1 MAEYAYDEEGYNF
14 LYFVISVLSICLV
27 PVTLQSIYSGWK
39 SAKEDKEENFC
50 QCDTCQIE
58 RKKLRKAQSNRV
70 VSQLFKPKFLFLI
83 AGWVAVAL
91 LAYQV
96 SFAEAPKQHWDPYEI
111 LGISEGAT
119 VPEIKKVYKKLSL
132 VYHPD
137 KAQPGTERESEERF
151 IQISKAY
158 QVLTDDDVRENYEK
172 YGHPDGKQS
181 YSVGVALPKKLVEGG
196 NSKFVL
202 AIYACIFGLGLP
214 YYIARWWYNSRRHT
228 KDRILNGSMRV
239 FVKELKEN
247 ADFKALIRILSGAHE
262 FLENAA
268 PRPGDEKVIKAVN
281 SAIAEELENR
291 FGEKY
296 DNGNESVPAYRRKA
310 SSLLY
315 AYFLRQDLNSKGS
328 GAEAKALLQDQRF
341 IVEKSVHL
349 LQGLL
354 QIAIVKQWLGVASN
368 VMDLQQHLLQATY
381 PGEQSVKQLPHINT
395 QILRRYYR
403 NKKKHIHSVQQT
415 LALSESER
423 KELLKPLDDQQYLD
437 VTEVA
442 TRIPQLKVNKAVFK
456 VVGDKII
463 TPGAIVTFVLKLQN
477 TNEAAVEDSKKPAA
491 AAASD
496 DSDDEELLDDV
507 TGKAKEEDKPN
518 GTLPCAHTP
527 YYPGEKKP
535 YWWVFL
541 GDPKVNRILVPPK
554 KVTDVTEE
562 QTVQISFPGPPKP
575 GTYTFSLFVKSD
587 TYVGTDIQQD
597 IKLTIRDKADLPPED
612 DVDDSI
618 SEPEEDSIAGQMK
631 MMREQGIS
639 GALQGGQ
646 KDPQAKA
653 DEDSDSDSSDDE

>member
-14 LYFVISVLSICLV
+14 LYFVISVLSLCLV
-27 PVTLQSIYSGWK
+27 PITLQSVYSAWK
-39 SAKEDKEENFC
+39 SARSKSEQNLC
-50 QCDTCQIE
+50 PCDTCQNE
-58 RKKLRKAQSNRV
+58 RTKISKTQSNRV
-70 VSQLFKPKFLFLI
+70 LKQLFKPKYLFLI
-83 AGWVAVAL
+83 AGWIAVAL

-119 VPEIKKVYKKLSL
+119 MPEIKKIYKKLSL

-137 KAQPGTERESEERF
+137 KAQPGTERESEEQF

-158 QVLTDDDVRENYEK
+158 QVLTDDAVRENYEK

-181 YSVGVALPKKLVEGG
+181 YSMGVALPKKLVEGG

-247 ADFKALIRILSGAHE
+247 ADFKALIRILAGAHE
-262 FLENAA
+262 FAENAA
-268 PRPGDEKVIKAVN
+268 PRAGEEKILKSVDNTI
-281 SAIAEELENR
+281 SEELENR

-296 DNGNESVPAYRRKA
+296 DIVNENTPAYRRKA

-315 AYFLRQDLNSKGS
+315 AYFLRQDFNSKGS
-328 GAEAKALLQDQRF
+328 ESEAQALLQDQRY
-341 IVEKSVHL
+341 IIEKSIHL

-368 VMDLQQHLLQATY
+368 IMDLQQHLLQATY
-381 PGEQSVKQLPHINT
+381 PGEQSVKQLPHVTT

-403 NKKKHIHSVQQT
+403 NKKKHIHSVQQA
-415 LALSESER
+415 LALSELER
-423 KELLKPLDDQQYLD
+423 KELLQPLTNEQYLD
-437 VTEVA
+437 AIEVA
-442 TRIPQLKVNKAVFK
+442 NRIPKLKVNKAVFK
-456 VVGDKII
+456 VVGDRII
-463 TPGAIVTFVLKLQN
+463 TPGAVVTFVLKLQN
-477 TNEAAVEDSKKPAA
+477 TNAVTAEDTKKK
-491 AAASD
+491 STND
-496 DSDDEELLDDV
+496 DSDDEELLDEV
-507 TGKAKEEDKPN
+507 TGKLKQEEKES
-518 GTLPCAHTP
+518 GTLPLAHTP

-541 GDPKVNRILVPPK
+541 GDPKVNRILVSPK
-554 KVTDVTEE
+554 KVTDITDE

-597 IKLTIRDKADLPPED
+597 IKLTIRDKSDLPPED
-612 DVDDSI
+612 EVDDSI

-631 MMREQGIS
+631 LMREQGIS

-646 KDPQAKA
+646 KPQQGNN
-653 DEDSDSDSSDDE
+653 DDSDSDSSDDE

>member
-14 LYFVISVLSICLV
+14 LYFVISVLSLCLV
-27 PVTLQSIYSGWK
+27 PITLQSLYSAWK
-39 SAKEDKEENFC
+39 SAKSKNEQNLC
-50 QCDTCQIE
+50 QCDTCQKE
-58 RKKLRKAQSNRV
+58 RTKIRKTESNRV
-70 VSQLFKPKFLFLI
+70 LKQLFKPKFLFLI
-83 AGWVAVAL
+83 AGWFAVAL

-96 SFAEAPKQHWDPYEI
+96 SFASEPVQQWDPYEI

-119 VPEIKKVYKKLSL
+119 MPEIKKIYKKLSL

-137 KAQPGTERESEERF
+137 KAQAGSERESEERF

-158 QVLTDDDVRENYEK
+158 QVLTDDAIRENYEK

-202 AIYACIFGLGLP
+202 LIYACIFGLGLP

-262 FLENAA
+262 FAENAA
-268 PRPGDEKVIKAVN
+268 TRPGEEKLLKSVDG
-281 SAIAEELENR
+281 AIAQELENR

-296 DNGNESVPAYRRKA
+296 ETGDENTPAYRRKA
-310 SSLLY
+310 TSLLY
-315 AYFLRQDLNSKGS
+315 AYFLRQDFTSKNSS
-328 GAEAKALLQDQRF
+328 SAAKALLQDQGF
-341 IVEKSVHL
+341 IIEKSIHL

-368 VMDLQQHLLQATY
+368 IMDLQQHLLQATY
-381 PGEQSVKQLPHINT
+381 PGEQSVKQLPHIDT

-403 NKKKHIHSVQQT
+403 NNKKHIHSVQQI

-423 KELLKPLDDQQYLD
+423 KELLKPLNDEEYLD
-437 VTEVA
+437 TMEVA
-442 TRIPQLKVNKAVFK
+442 SRIPQLKAKKAVFK

-463 TPGAIVTFVLKLQN
+463 TPGAVVTFVLKLQN
-477 TNEAAVEDSKKPAA
+477 IDAKSATENGKNKTISE
-491 AAASD
+491 

-507 TGKAKEEDKPN
+507 TGKLKKEEKTE
-518 GTLPCAHTP
+518 GTLPLAHTP

-554 KVTDVTEE
+554 KVTDITDE

-597 IKLTIRDKADLPPED
+597 IKLTIRDKSDLPPEED
-612 DVDDSI
+612 IDDSI

-631 MMREQGIS
+631 LMREQGIS

-646 KDPQAKA
+646 DNQKAKN
-653 DEDSDSDSSDDE
+653 DDSDSDSSDDE

>member
-14 LYFVISVLSICLV
+14 LYFVISVLSLCLV
-27 PVTLQSIYSGWK
+27 PITLQSLYSAWN
-39 SAKEDKEENFC
+39 SAKTKNEQNLC
-50 QCDTCQIE
+50 QCDTCQKE
-58 RKKLRKAQSNRV
+58 RTKIRKTESNRV
-70 VSQLFKPKFLFLI
+70 LKQLFKPKFLFLI
-83 AGWVAVAL
+83 AGWFAVVL

-96 SFAEAPKQHWDPYEI
+96 SFASEPVQQWDPYEI

-119 VPEIKKVYKKLSL
+119 MPEIKKVYKKLSL

-137 KAQPGTERESEERF
+137 KAQAGSERESEERF

-158 QVLTDDDVRENYEK
+158 QVLTDDAIRENYEK

-202 AIYACIFGLGLP
+202 LVYACIFGLGLP

-262 FLENAA
+262 FAENAA
-268 PRPGDEKVIKAVN
+268 TRPGEEKLLK
-281 SAIAEELENR
+281 SLDGAISQELENR

-296 DNGNESVPAYRRKA
+296 ETGDENTPAYRRKA
-310 SSLLY
+310 TSLLY
-315 AYFLRQDLNSKGS
+315 AYFLRQDFTSKNSS
-328 GAEAKALLQDQRF
+328 SAANALLQDQGF
-341 IVEKSVHL
+341 IVEKSIHL

-368 VMDLQQHLLQATY
+368 IMDLQQHLLQATY
-381 PGEQSVKQLPHINT
+381 PGEQSVKQLPHIDT

-403 NKKKHIHSVQQT
+403 SNKKHIHSVQQV

-423 KELLKPLDDQQYLD
+423 KELLKPLNKEEYLD
-437 VTEVA
+437 TMEVA
-442 TRIPQLKVNKAVFK
+442 SRIPQLKAKKAVFK

-463 TPGAIVTFVLKLQN
+463 TPGAVVTFVLKLQN
-477 TNEAAVEDSKKPAA
+477 IDAKSAAENVKDKTTSE
-491 AAASD
+491 

-507 TGKAKEEDKPN
+507 TGKLKKEEKTE
-518 GTLPCAHTP
+518 GTLPLAHTP

-554 KVTDVTEE
+554 KVTDITDE

-597 IKLTIRDKADLPPED
+597 IKLTIRDKSDLPPEED
-612 DVDDSI
+612 IDDSI

-631 MMREQGIS
+631 LMREQGIS

-646 KDPQAKA
+646 DAQKAKN
-653 DEDSDSDSSDDE
+653 DDSDSDSSDDE